1 MSIKFEG
8 EVKINCLSEE
18 KCGYLR
24 LNIKNRETL
33 FNQAETVFFFSRMHA
48 PFSSKLLWY
57 CLQWKWLTVE

>member
-8 EVKINCLSEE
+8 EVKINGLSEE

-33 FNQAETVFFFSRMHA
+33 FNQAETVFFFLECMHLS
-48 PFSSKLLWY
+48 PVNFSGTASNGNG
-57 CLQWKWLTVE
+57 